1 MKVIRTFAVSLVLL
15 VGSVISLWAQNREIS
30 GQVLDSQQQPIVGAA
45 VMFSGKGEVTD
56 LDGNFSLSVSSGAAE
71 LEVSCLG
78 YVTKKVTVPA
88 VQSRIT
94 IVLDEDNMLIEE
106 TVVVGYGTQKKVNL
120 TGAVSVVDDKQLQDR
135 TAHNL
140 STMLQGSVPGLN
152 ITTTTGNPGST
163 GTLNIRGFTS
173 VNEMAPLVLIDGAI
187 GDMED
192 VNPNDVSSISVI
204 KDASAAA
211 VYGARGT
218 YGVILITTKKGSSEE
233 GKAKVRYSGRFGWE
247 EPTTS
252 TDYES
257 RGYWSVYTLDLFWR
271 TQAAGTNYTN
281 YNQHDMLELLA
292 RVNDKTEHPDRP
304 WVVEEVRN
312 GRKQWIYY
320 ANTDWYHELFVDRH
334 PVQQHNVSISG
345 GNKTVKYFVSAGYDR
360 QTGILKMTPD
370 VFQKMNG
377 RAKIDADLKKWL
389 KLSNNTSF
397 YNSEYSYI
405 GVGNDQ
411 DVFQNLRHSPAS
423 FPLFNPDGS
432 GIYNTPLINGYNV
445 ANGRQ
450 IVYGMGKHKNSEKR
464 FNFANTTQLTISPI
478 KQLNIVADYTFR
490 RLQRNDMHRWVN
502 IPYGIT
508 PDESGAYVTGAG
520 QDRLQERSRAYTYM
534 SSNIF
539 ATYEDTFKG
548 AHNLKIMAGV
558 NMETYDYK
566 NVLTQEDNLS
576 DETLDSIKHNIW
588 EGQLENNKKN

>member
-1 MKVIRTFAVSLVLL
+1 MKLIKTFAVSLVLVL
-15 VGSVISLWAQNREIS
+15 GGALASFAQNRTLS
-30 GQVLDSQQQPIVGAA
+30 GTVLDGQQQPIIGAA
-45 VMFSGKGEVTD
+45 VMIAGDGHNGAVTD
-56 LDGNFSLSVSSGAAE
+56 IDGRFVLTVPSGNVN

-78 YVTKKVTVPA
+78 YLTKTVTV
-88 VQSRIT
+88 QSTQGQIT
-94 IVLDEDNMLIEE
+94 VLLAEDNMMLEE

-140 STMLQGSVPGLN
+140 STMLQGAVPGLN

-163 GTLNIRGFTS
+163 GKLNIRGFTS
-173 VNEMAPLVLIDGAI
+173 VNEAEPIVLIDGAI
-187 GDMED
+187 GDLED
-192 VNPNDVSSISVI
+192 VNPNDVASISVI

-218 YGVILITTKKGSSEE
+218 YGVILVTTKKGSSDD
-233 GKAKVRYSGRFGWE
+233 GTAKIRYSGRFGWE

-281 YNQHDMLELLA
+281 YTQHDMLELLA

-312 GRKQWIYY
+312 GRRQWIYY

-334 PVQQHNVSISG
+334 PVQQHNLSVSG
-345 GNKTVKYFVSAGYDR
+345 GTKSVKYFISAGYDR

-370 VFQKMNG
+370 VFQKLNL

-389 KLSNNTSF
+389 KLSNNASF
-397 YNSEYSYI
+397 YNSDYSYI
-405 GVGNDQ
+405 GVEDDQ
-411 DVFQNLRHSPAS
+411 DVFRNLRHTPAS
-423 FPLFNPDGS
+423 LPLFNPDGS

-450 IVYGMGKHKNSEKR
+450 IVYSMGKHKNQDKK
-464 FNFANTTQLTISPI
+464 FNFANTTSLTIAPV
-478 KQLNIVADYTFR
+478 KQFNIVGDFTFR
-490 RLQRNDMHRWVN
+490 RLQRSDMHRWVN

-508 PDESGAYVTGAG
+508 PDESDAYVAGAG
-520 QDRLQERSRAYTYM
+520 QNRLKERTRSYTYL
-534 SSNIF
+534 SGNAY
-539 ATYEDTFKG
+539 ATYEDTFKD
-548 AHNLKIMAGV
+548 AHNLKIMAGF
-558 NMETYDYK
+558 NA
-566 NVLTQEDNLS
+566 
-576 DETLDSIKHNIW
+576 
-588 EGQLENNKKN
+588 

>member
-218 YGVILITTKKGSSEE
+218 E
-233 GKAKVRYSGRFGWE
+233 
-247 EPTTS
+247 
-252 TDYES
+252 
-257 RGYWSVYTLDLFWR
+257 
-271 TQAAGTNYTN
+271 
-281 YNQHDMLELLA
+281 
-292 RVNDKTEHPDRP
+292 
-304 WVVEEVRN
+304 
-312 GRKQWIYY
+312 
-320 ANTDWYHELFVDRH
+320 
-334 PVQQHNVSISG
+334 
-345 GNKTVKYFVSAGYDR
+345 
-360 QTGILKMTPD
+360 
-370 VFQKMNG
+370 
-377 RAKIDADLKKWL
+377 
-389 KLSNNTSF
+389 
-397 YNSEYSYI
+397 
-405 GVGNDQ
+405 
-411 DVFQNLRHSPAS
+411 
-423 FPLFNPDGS
+423 
-432 GIYNTPLINGYNV
+432 
-445 ANGRQ
+445 
-450 IVYGMGKHKNSEKR
+450 
-464 FNFANTTQLTISPI
+464 
-478 KQLNIVADYTFR
+478 
-490 RLQRNDMHRWVN
+490 
-502 IPYGIT
+502 
-508 PDESGAYVTGAG
+508 
-520 QDRLQERSRAYTYM
+520 
-534 SSNIF
+534 
-539 ATYEDTFKG
+539 
-548 AHNLKIMAGV
+548 
-558 NMETYDYK
+558 
-566 NVLTQEDNLS
+566 
-576 DETLDSIKHNIW
+576 
-588 EGQLENNKKN
+588 